1 MKNRLP
7 SRLLSALGSMFFLEI
22 HDNNNNN
29 SGKRAKINFWR
40 VSKIKFKKHNNFGL
54 FCERVTKSIYF

>member
-7 SRLLSALGSMFFLEI
+7 SRLLSALGSMFFFEI

-29 SGKRAKINFWR
+29 SGKRAKINFGR
-40 VSKIKFKKHNNFGL
+40 VSKIKFKK
-54 FCERVTKSIYF
+54 R